1 MVKHSKI
8 YYEKLASLFGRCFL
22 FLFTFFGAQLG
33 YWVNFVIDGKLH
45 GQALYLFLAAMIA
58 NCLICGICLIA
69 EFGYLIKVDKIELSN
84 LNKIRNNFVNVE
96 NKASLKRK

>member
-8 YYEKLASLFGRCFL
+8 YYEKLASLFERCFL

-45 GQALYLFLAAMIA
+45 GQALYFSGNDSKLSYMWDL
-58 NCLICGICLIA
+58 LDCGIWL
-69 EFGYLIKVDKIELSN
+69 LD
-84 LNKIRNNFVNVE
+84 
-96 NKASLKRK
+96 

>member
-1 MVKHSKI
+1 MFFVFV
-8 YYEKLASLFGRCFL
+8 YLFWCSVRVL
-22 FLFTFFGAQLG
+22 
-33 YWVNFVIDGKLH
+33 GKLCDRWKTSWA
-45 GQALYLFLAAMIA
+45 ALYLFLAAMIA